1 MNTNNKD
8 KLDKLFDT
16 FKNENLRKR
25 KLKATW
31 TVDAKQD
38 LRSFLSIEAEAE
50 LSKLLLEDFKS
61 LKEEN

>member
-1 MNTNNKD
+1 VNTND
-8 KLDKLFDT
+8 KDKLFDT

-31 TVDAKQD
+31 NIDARQD

>member
-31 TVDAKQD
+31 TVDAQED

-50 LSKLLLEDFKS
+50 LFKLLLEDFKS